1 MASFTCAVHQNPY
14 LPEDGTQVDV
24 VVTVTADV
32 DGALPGEGAGTGPA
46 PGNATAGERGPDAVE
61 VILLDCS
68 GSMSAGRRIEEAR
81 RAGAVAVDT
90 LRDGVAFAVIQGTN
104 RARQVYPDDGLA
116 IVSERTRAEAKARIA
131 TLKATSGT
139 AIGTWLLAARELMLT
154 APGAIHH
161 ALLLTDGQNYE
172 RPDRFAAAL
181 AACEGVF
188 QCDAR
193 GVGADWNVEELR
205 RIATALLGSVA
216 LLREPADIAAD
227 FQAVI
232 QTVMG
237 RGVPDVRLRIWT
249 PRGAQIRFVRQV
261 SPQIDELTDRATAV
275 SDLIRDYP
283 TGAWGSETRDYHV
296 CVDVPPA
303 AVGGRRLAARINLL
317 DGEDTLSTAKVEVL
331 WTDDSAESTRINEVV
346 AHYTGQAELAR
357 AIQDGIRARQ
367 AGDED
372 TAATAL
378 GRAAQ
383 LASVAGD
390 EDTLARLAKVVEIID
405 APTGRVRRREAVER
419 LDEMDL
425 DASSTT
431 TTGLKM
437 P

>member
-1 MASFTCAVHQNPY
+1 MVSFTCAVHQNPY
-14 LPEDGTQVDV
+14 LPENGTQVDV
-24 VVTVTADV
+24 VVTVTAEA
-32 DGALPGEGAGTGPA
+32 DGALPGEKGGTGT
-46 PGNATAGERGPDAVE
+46 GNAAAGERGPDAVE

-68 GSMSAGRRIEEAR
+68 GSMSIGRRIEEAR
-81 RAGAVAVDT
+81 RAAAVAVDT

-104 RARQVYPDDGLA
+104 RARQVYPNKGLA
-116 IVSERTRAEAKARIA
+116 IVSDRTREEAKTRIGQ
-131 TLKATSGT
+131 LQATSGT
-139 AIGTWLLAARELMLT
+139 AIGTWLLAARDLMLT

-172 RPDRFAAAL
+172 APGAFAAAL

-193 GVGADWNVEELR
+193 GVGDDWNVDELR

-216 LLREPADIAAD
+216 LLREPAGIAAD

-237 RGVPDVRLRIWT
+237 RGVPDVWLRIWT
-249 PRGAQIRFVRQV
+249 PRGARIRFVRQV
-261 SPQIDELTDRATAV
+261 SPQIDELTDRAAAV

-303 AVGGRRLAARINLL
+303 PVGGRRLAARINLL
-317 DGEDTLSTAKVEVL
+317 HGEDTLSTAKVEVL

-372 TAATAL
+372 TAAIAL

-390 EDTLARLAKVVEIID
+390 EDTLARLAKVVDIVD
-405 APTGRVRRREAVER
+405 APTGRVRRREAVEK

-425 DASSTT
+425 DASSTM
-431 TTGLKM
+431 TTGVKM